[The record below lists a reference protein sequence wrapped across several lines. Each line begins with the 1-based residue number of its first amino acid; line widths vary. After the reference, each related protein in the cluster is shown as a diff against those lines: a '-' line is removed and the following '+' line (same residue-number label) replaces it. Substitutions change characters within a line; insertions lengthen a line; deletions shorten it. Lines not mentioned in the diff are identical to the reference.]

1 MTDLQLGLL
10 VLGAAA
16 VVGVVAYNRIQERSV
31 RREAERTFGSFHSDV
46 LLDEERA
53 EPVLQGVSIEEAQR
67 EKEKDEAASPSDAM
81 PDERVDYVIVLRTA
95 VGISGA
101 AVLEAW
107 RPVEQRFGR
116 RVLLAGSGGSGWR
129 RLAAGDFGSC
139 TALRAALQLVSRG
152 GVVGDAE
159 LLEFRSAVETL
170 ATRIGASA
178 AAPEMRQ
185 ALEAARALD
194 KRCAEAD
201 VQVALHVVGEFG
213 EGAVDAAVAEVSEA
227 PYQLARRGDGLT
239 LILDVP
245 RSQDIARGY
254 EAMTRMAAH
263 LASILGGRIVDDRG
277 NALDERA
284 LGAIGAELE
293 PIRRQLTESGVEP
306 GSPLALRLFS

>member
-1 MTDLQLGLL
+1 

-31 RREAERTFGSFHSDV
+31 RREAERSFGSAHSDV
-46 LLDEERA
+46 LLDEERS
-53 EPVLQGVSIEEAQR
+53 EPVLQGVSIEENET
-67 EKEKDEAASPSDAM
+67 EKQKEEAPPPAEAM

-95 VGISGA
+95 VGISRA

-107 RPVEQRFGR
+107 RPVEKRFGR
-116 RVLLAGSGGSGWR
+116 RALLAGSEGSGWR
-129 RLAAGDFGSC
+129 RLVAGDFGSC
-139 TALRAALQLVSRG
+139 TVLRAALQLVSRS

-170 ATRIGASA
+170 ATRVGASA

-201 VQVALHVVGEFG
+201 VQVALHVVGDFA
-213 EGAVDAAVAEVSEA
+213 EGAVDAAVAGIGEP

-245 RSQDIARGY
+245 RSQDIARSY
-254 EAMTRMAAH
+254 EAMARMAAH
-263 LASILGGRIVDDRG
+263 LASTLGGRIVDDRG

-284 LGAIGAELE
+284 LAAIGAELE
-293 PIRRQLTESGVEP
+293 PIRRQLSEAGVEP
-306 GSPLALRLFS
+306 GSVLALRLFS